1 MREIMLS
8 FLMMLIVHHR
18 EKIIGQSGNNRRKDV
33 QIMVPLKYLSI
44 FWGTFEMQLI
54 NRWINIF

>member
-1 MREIMLS
+1 MLS

-18 EKIIGQSGNNRRKDV
+18 EKIIGQSGNHRRKD
-33 QIMVPLKYLSI
+33 LSI

-54 NRWINIF
+54 NR

>member
-1 MREIMLS
+1 
-8 FLMMLIVHHR
+8 MMLIVHHR

-54 NRWINIF
+54 NR